1 MRRLKIFA
9 VSLFLLS
16 ILASTYL
23 KAQTIPENLTLS
35 GKVADNT
42 GKPLALATVVLT
54 SVMDT
59 TLVRNS
65 VSNENG
71 LYTFHFLP
79 AGDFIV
85 HVSFTGYSTL
95 QSSVVHLAKSTDSIY
110 LPVLALQPG
119 TAALKDVNITASTQV
134 IEHRAGKTVVH
145 IDKSP
150 LAMGNNAM
158 EILERI
164 PGVSI
169 DQDKHIL
176 LNGKQDVVVMI
187 NDKPTYLSA
196 GQLASLLSATDGGK
210 ISLIETMSNP
220 SSRYDASGSAGLI
233 NIKLK
238 KAKGQ
243 GLKGDFTAGIGYGR
257 AGSENSGL
265 NLDFGHGK
273 LSMFGSLSHRDSKD
287 ISHISLNRKIHNL
300 NEVTEFDQMTD
311 IQSLNH
317 KTNLRMGADYD
328 ISPGNTLG
336 IGFSGYLNGSHS
348 VLSNI
353 TTIGKPG
360 AQADSLLRSLT
371 NTLSSFQNASF
382 NLNDRLK
389 LDKKGQAIS
398 IDLDYSHINNTAD
411 IGDTSRFF
419 LKDGTLLH
427 EPQVLTSQTPAFL
440 RIYAG
445 TADYVNPINKTI
457 ELSAGLKMSKVST
470 DNNLLAQV
478 LLDHMFINDSKR
490 TNHFLYRESVY
501 AGYFSLKGSIGRL
514 DYQTGL
520 RYELARTT
528 GSLVGSTTTV
538 KKYGDIFPSIA
549 VSRTLGTGNNLSISY
564 SRRIDRPNYDILNP
578 FKYVLDPYTA
588 DIGNAFLTPQYTNA
602 FELGYASDQ
611 LLYLTFAYS
620 RTAQAITSIVFTEGN
635 QSLQTKRNLDQLSSM
650 NIEANVPYRISKW
663 WNGNVDVNG
672 FYRRYKSDT
681 LASNSI
687 RSGKPAFAVKTSQFL
702 QIGTYKSEIL
712 MNYKSRTTSGI
723 FVYRS
728 QWYADLAISRPVL
741 SRKATLGLSIT
752 DIFRTHFISDES
764 HLLKNDFTFDYRYD
778 SRIFKLNF
786 NYRFGNDKLRKHQ
799 PRNGAEAES
808 GRVKQNS

>member
-1 MRRLKIFA
+1 MLCSLITQRPSMRRLKIFA

-238 KAKGQ
+238 K
-243 GLKGDFTAGIGYGR
+243 
-257 AGSENSGL
+257 SE
-265 NLDFGHGK
+265 
-273 LSMFGSLSHRDSKD
+273 R
-287 ISHISLNRKIHNL
+287 
-300 NEVTEFDQMTD
+300 
-311 IQSLNH
+311 
-317 KTNLRMGADYD
+317 
-328 ISPGNTLG
+328 PG
-336 IGFSGYLNGSHS
+336 
-348 VLSNI
+348 
-353 TTIGKPG
+353 P
-360 AQADSLLRSLT
+360 
-371 NTLSSFQNASF
+371 
-382 NLNDRLK
+382 
-389 LDKKGQAIS
+389 
-398 IDLDYSHINNTAD
+398 
-411 IGDTSRFF
+411 
-419 LKDGTLLH
+419 
-427 EPQVLTSQTPAFL
+427 
-440 RIYAG
+440 
-445 TADYVNPINKTI
+445 
-457 ELSAGLKMSKVST
+457 
-470 DNNLLAQV
+470 
-478 LLDHMFINDSKR
+478 
-490 TNHFLYRESVY
+490 
-501 AGYFSLKGSIGRL
+501 
-514 DYQTGL
+514 
-520 RYELARTT
+520 
-528 GSLVGSTTTV
+528 
-538 KKYGDIFPSIA
+538 
-549 VSRTLGTGNNLSISY
+549 
-564 SRRIDRPNYDILNP
+564 
-578 FKYVLDPYTA
+578 
-588 DIGNAFLTPQYTNA
+588 
-602 FELGYASDQ
+602 
-611 LLYLTFAYS
+611 
-620 RTAQAITSIVFTEGN
+620 
-635 QSLQTKRNLDQLSSM
+635 
-650 NIEANVPYRISKW
+650 
-663 WNGNVDVNG
+663 
-672 FYRRYKSDT
+672 
-681 LASNSI
+681 
-687 RSGKPAFAVKTSQFL
+687 
-702 QIGTYKSEIL
+702 
-712 MNYKSRTTSGI
+712 
-723 FVYRS
+723 
-728 QWYADLAISRPVL
+728 
-741 SRKATLGLSIT
+741 
-752 DIFRTHFISDES
+752 
-764 HLLKNDFTFDYRYD
+764 
-778 SRIFKLNF
+778 
-786 NYRFGNDKLRKHQ
+786 
-799 PRNGAEAES
+799 
-808 GRVKQNS
+808 